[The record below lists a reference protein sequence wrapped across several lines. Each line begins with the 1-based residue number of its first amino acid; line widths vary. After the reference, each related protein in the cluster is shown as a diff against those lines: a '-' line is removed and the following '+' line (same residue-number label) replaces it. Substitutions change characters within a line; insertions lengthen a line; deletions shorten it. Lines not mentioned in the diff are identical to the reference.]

1 MKKFTRFE
9 KHYPEYLAYNDDN
22 KCARIVLDPATRTIE
37 IYGVSGKKLST
48 SGVSYRDAMTGC
60 PAMVALMDVREAPH
74 RDDYWNF
81 YQYADSC
88 MTLGLTPIQ
97 RTWYNE
103 LLQIAATNKM
113 IINATRACEIP
124 PSNNYY
130 TERDRNSAI
139 YEAVM
144 DMVVESKHLTEQ
156 EMQFFNTNG
165 NNTDKGRFL
174 NDEKYRHLV
183 VKWGLAPVGRVI
195 GVHSIHRY
203 VQEYM
208 DYCAR
213 ADMPVET
220 GDLWTNY
227 IKVKAT
233 YEANRAACEERCFIA
248 SQKKFPL
255 AYENDTFVVIV
266 PMSKK
271 ECIDE
276 GKKMH
281 NCLGGYEWD
290 NFLSNGSRQV
300 VFIRRKTAPTKSYIA
315 CDIHDLRIHQ
325 YLAPCNNY
333 VTDADALAFQQEY
346 QCYLNTLQ

>member
-9 KHYPEYLAYNDDN
+9 KRYPEYFAYNDDN

-60 PAMVALMDVREAPH
+60 PAMVALLDVREAPQ
-74 RDDYWNF
+74 RDDYWSF

-88 MTLGLTPIQ
+88 MTLGLAPVQ
-97 RTWYNE
+97 RDWYND

-130 TERDRNSAI
+130 TERDRSHAI
-139 YEAVM
+139 YEAV
-144 DMVVESKHLTEQ
+144 VNTIAENQHLTEQ
-156 EMQFFNTNG
+156 EMQFLNTYDTIN
-165 NNTDKGRFL
+165 KGRFL
-174 NDEKYRHLV
+174 NDERYRHLI

-195 GVHSIHRY
+195 GIGWINQY
-203 VQEYM
+203 VQEYI
-208 DYCAR
+208 DYCTK
-213 ADMPVET
+213 ADMPIET

-227 IKVKAT
+227 IKAKAT

-255 AYENDTFVVIV
+255 AYENDTFLVIV

-281 NCLGGYEWD
+281 NCLGGHEW
-290 NFLSNGSRQV
+290 NFYLSTGERQV
-300 VFIRRKTAPTKSYIA
+300 VFIRRKSAPTKSYIT
-315 CDIHDLRIHQ
+315 CDIYNRKIKQ
-325 YLAPCNNY
+325 YLAPCNTY
-333 VTDADALAFQQEY
+333 VTDEDALAFRQEY
-346 QCYLNTLQ
+346 QQYLNTLR